1 MEELSYYSTNLNL
14 NFLKDEINSEVLFVF
29 FIYLKKC

>member
-1 MEELSYYSTNLNL
+1 MEELSYYLINLNL
-14 NFLKDEINSEVLFVF
+14 NFLKDEINLEVFFVF